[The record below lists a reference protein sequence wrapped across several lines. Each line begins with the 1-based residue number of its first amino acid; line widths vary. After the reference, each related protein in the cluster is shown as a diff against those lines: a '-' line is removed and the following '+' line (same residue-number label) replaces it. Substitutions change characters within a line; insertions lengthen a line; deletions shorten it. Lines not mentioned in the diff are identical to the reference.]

1 MALPPG
7 LIQIKGRRGYYTN
20 IAVPRDLRRALTEA
34 LKSGYTFCNETE
46 ALSRK
51 ATIQKK
57 AGETLE
63 EAKRFLAKEQTAAH
77 ELFDRAWGDLKRAT
91 ADEPDELRLK
101 FRAWKQAE
109 EANRDEDLDD
119 VVLSTEE
126 SLDLEVLQKV
136 NPRPHPDNPAI
147 EVYTER
153 EESILKT
160 AEALRAGLY
169 HWSEWTRE
177 RIITSRAVRPEVK
190 KRWEIV
196 LRKFVE
202 WSKKEYPTNATRKEA
217 VEYKRYLLTRT
228 SRTGKEAKQSSVAKE
243 LRDLSAFWNW
253 ARRHEW
259 ATTNIWESLASGL
272 AQSEISPLP
281 SRDLVESAD
290 QKALETGDLMY
301 LIQRFTGCRK
311 QAVCGLRG
319 KDIDLTNGL
328 IHFVEYNE
336 EGRVRNLKEGREA
349 HVPIHSKLLP
359 VLGKAKREMPEGP
372 IWPQQYKA
380 SEETWGDRYADSF
393 PDKYGFNSH
402 DLRRIVETQ
411 MAEANVSPYFV
422 YYVTG
427 HSLPGLS
434 KTTQKYVRPTAEQL
448 RAVVEIIH

>member
-20 IAVPRDLRRALTEA
+20 ITVPRELKRALEEA
-34 LKSGYTFCNETE
+34 LARGATISEEIAVLAKKS
-46 ALSRK
+46 A
-51 ATIQKK
+51 IQKK
-57 AGETLE
+57 AADTLE
-63 EAKRFLAKEQTAAH
+63 QAKKVLAKEQVSAH
-77 ELFDRAWGDLKRAT
+77 ALFEKAWNKLERISKGGA
-91 ADEPDELRLK
+91 DELRAK
-101 FRAWKQAE
+101 YRAWQKDWE
-109 EANRDEDLDD
+109 EETDDELK
-119 VVLSTEE
+119 LSINEA
-126 SLDLEVLQKV
+126 LELEIEQKV
-136 NPRPHPDNPAI
+136 SAKFDPRNPAI
-147 EVYTER
+147 DIYTP
-153 EESILKT
+153 EE
-160 AEALRAGLY
+160 EALLRTAQALKSGLY
-169 HWSEWTRE
+169 HWSEWTQE

-190 KRWEIV
+190 KRWEVV
-196 LRKFVE
+196 LKKFVE
-202 WSKKEYPTNATRKEA
+202 WSKNEYPTDATRKEA
-217 VEYKRYLLTRT
+217 VEYKRYLLTKT
-228 SRTGKEAKQSSVAKE
+228 SRTGKQAKQSSVAKE

-272 AQSEISPLP
+272 AQSEITPLP
-281 SRDLVESAD
+281 DRELVESAD
-290 QKALETGDLMY
+290 AKAMRTGDLKY

-328 IHFVEYNE
+328 IHFVQYKE

-359 VLGKAKREMPEGP
+359 VLRKAKKEMPEGP
-372 IWPQQYKA
+372 IWPEQYKE

-448 RAVVEIIH
+448 KAVVELIH